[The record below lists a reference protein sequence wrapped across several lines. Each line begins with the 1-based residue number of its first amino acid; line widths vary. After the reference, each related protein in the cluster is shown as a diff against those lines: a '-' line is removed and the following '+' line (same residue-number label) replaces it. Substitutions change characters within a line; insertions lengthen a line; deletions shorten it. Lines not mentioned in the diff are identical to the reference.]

1 MAIPLAVAAGLA
13 LVNTGMG
20 IAQKVKAG
28 QQKREAEEASA
39 KFAADIR
46 QRLLER
52 RVGKQALPMR
62 GYDLAKEGLA
72 QRYATGVS
80 ALQSAGAE
88 GVLGGLGGLMR
99 QQTEAELALAAQIQ
113 NMEYKRDLEYQNRL
127 DRERDLQYQTRSHL
141 DFMNLKGAQGSLADA
156 AALSQAGTES
166 IVGGLGTAAEMGL
179 KYSSLYPKTGAATGE
194 AVGGVSPELQRLR
207 GGQAEYENLQ
217 RLRGGQAAYEATQ
230 PTLANKAGFMGPYP
244 TPNYGPFQP
253 NYNLHNLWDPT
264 TNPFGGPQRPNPFGV
279 PQSQNPW
286 SFQGAGANPYTV
298 PSMNIGSSS
307 WLGGNS
313 YP

>member
-1 MAIPLAVAAGLA
+1 MPLPLAVAAGLG
-13 LVNTGMG
+13 LVSTGLG
-20 IAQKVKAG
+20 AAQYFQGAS
-28 QQKREAEEASA
+28 QQREAEKAST

-52 RVGKQALPMR
+52 TVGKQALPMR
-62 GYDLAKEGLA
+62 GVDLAREGLA

-88 GVLGGLGGLMR
+88 GVLGGLGGLMQ
-99 QQTEAELALAAQIQ
+99 QQTGAELALAAQIEK
-113 NMEYKRDLEYQNRL
+113 MEYARDLDYQKRL
-127 DRERDLQYQTRSHL
+127 DRERDLQYQTLTEL
-141 DFMNLKGAQGSLADA
+141 DVMSLKGAQAKSADA
-156 AALSQAGTES
+156 YAQRQAGIQG
-166 IVGGLGTAAEMGL
+166 IVGGLGTAAELGL
-179 KYSSLYPKTGAATGE
+179 KYSPLYKKTGAEATG
-194 AVGGVSPELQRLR
+194 AAGAAADLQRLR
-207 GGQAEYENLQ
+207 GGQGEYENLQ

-230 PTLANKAGFMGPYP
+230 PTAANISGYMGPYP

-253 NYNLHNLWDPT
+253 SYNLHNLWDPT
-264 TNPFGGPQRPNPFGV
+264 TNPFGGAQRPNLFGG

-286 SFQGAGANPYTV
+286 SFQAGANPYTV